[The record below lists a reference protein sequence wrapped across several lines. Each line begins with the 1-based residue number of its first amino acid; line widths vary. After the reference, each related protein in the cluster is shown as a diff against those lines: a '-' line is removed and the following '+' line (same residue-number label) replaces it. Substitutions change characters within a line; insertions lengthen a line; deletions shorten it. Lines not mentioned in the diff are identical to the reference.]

1 MSDYALFLG
10 CVIPNRYPGIEA
22 AMRKIAPSLGITL
35 YEMEGASCCPAPGVT
50 RSFDPQTWLTLA
62 ARNICIAEALG
73 KNMLTMCNGCYA
85 SLKEANIILKNDSA
99 KREAVNKVLSE
110 VGRSFR
116 GSIDVKHIVEV
127 LCNEVGLE
135 KIKSIPKRQLNLKA
149 AVHYGCHILK
159 PSELRGW
166 KSHERPTFLDELV
179 TALGLESVEYQ
190 DKMMCCGAG
199 GGVRSGVPEVGL
211 DMTRE
216 KMRNIT
222 RAQADVIVN
231 CCPLCHLQ
239 FDRGQVEIEQNLGEN
254 LGVPVLHYLQLLGI
268 CTGLTLNE
276 VGAKAHNVS
285 LETLASKM

>member
-35 YEMEGASCCPAPGVT
+35 YEMDGASCCPAPGVT
-50 RSFDPQTWLTLA
+50 RSFDSQTWLTLA

-73 KNMLTMCNGCYA
+73 KNVLTMCNGCYA

-110 VGRSFR
+110 VGKSFR
-116 GSIDVKHIVEV
+116 GSIDVKHIAEV
-127 LCNEVGLE
+127 VYNEVGLE
-135 KIKSIPKRQLNLKA
+135 KIKSIAKRRLNLKA

-159 PSELRGW
+159 PSELREW

-179 TALGLESVEYQ
+179 TALGLESLDYQ

-216 KMRNIT
+216 KLRNIT
-222 RAQADVIVN
+222 RSGADVVVN

-239 FDRGQVEIEQNLGEN
+239 FDRGQVEIEQNLGEKF
-254 LGVPVLHYLQLLGI
+254 GVPVLHYLQLLGI
-268 CTGLTLNE
+268 CTGLTLDE

-285 LETLASKM
+285 LETLANKI